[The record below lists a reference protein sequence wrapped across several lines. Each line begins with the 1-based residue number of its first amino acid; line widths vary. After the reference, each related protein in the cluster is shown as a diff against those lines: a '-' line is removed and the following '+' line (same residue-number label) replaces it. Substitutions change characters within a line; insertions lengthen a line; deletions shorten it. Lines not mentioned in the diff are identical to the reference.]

1 MRRELLPLLLIALT
15 AFCGCSDDTPSP
27 ATATPPATISPG
39 ATPTAEARTIELGTA
54 VSALPN
60 TVIFTVSGCYQC
72 DGPDTL
78 VQRHTT
84 DSSGTTSTET
94 ILQSGVGPLEGLTI
108 GLAGAVADGSMLW
121 AVTCST
127 DYCGGLGNHPN
138 DRWRIVWSFDG
149 GRTWGVAWDK
159 EAAYLTVQ
167 SASAGRL
174 VAEVIVPGG
183 PPSTALFFVVARSG
197 VSQVTP
203 PQAAGQFPEAVLL
216 RDGSVLWVETADNAG
231 SRHRIL
237 RPDGTALGVGVGPE
251 ETIGYQSVFQLDDGS
266 LAVGF
271 LDRGT
276 GSYGLDLFPGTAGP
290 QSTSFT
296 ASGARRFTVTG
307 AYRFSAS
314 SLPYVL
320 ANATGDT
327 FGLNDLAT
335 SYPVLVDLNSQKAI
349 PIVADV
355 FTAQRGRNR
364 FIAFSRLP

>member
-1 MRRELLPLLLIALT
+1 MLDGLLWR
-15 AFCGCSDDTPSP
+15 
-27 ATATPPATISPG
+27 PG
-39 ATPTAEARTIELGTA
+39 QP
-54 VSALPN
+54 
-60 TVIFTVSGCYQC
+60 
-72 DGPDTL
+72 
-78 VQRHTT
+78 
-84 DSSGTTSTET
+84 
-94 ILQSGVGPLEGLTI
+94 
-108 GLAGAVADGSMLW
+108 
-121 AVTCST
+121 
-127 DYCGGLGNHPN
+127 PN

-237 RPDGTALGVGVGPE
+237 RPDGTDLGVGVGPE
-251 ETIGYQSVFQLDDGS
+251 ETIGYQSVFQLNDGS

-296 ASGARRFTVTG
+296 ASGTRRFTVTG